1 MNKSNIIM
9 DYVLVLIS
17 FVALSITFA
26 VQNIMREGNFK
37 LLILIASFYM
47 FIFFVK
53 SLIALY
59 TDKGLVRTI

>member
-9 DYVLVLIS
+9 DYLLVIIS
-17 FVALSITFA
+17 FISLSVTFA

-37 LLILIASFYM
+37 LLVLIASFYM

-53 SLIALY
+53 ALIALY

>member
-9 DYVLVLIS
+9 DYLLVIIS
-17 FVALSITFA
+17 FISLSLTFA
-26 VQNIMREGNFK
+26 IQNIMREGNFK
-37 LLILIASFYM
+37 LLILILSFYM

-53 SLIALY
+53 ALIALY